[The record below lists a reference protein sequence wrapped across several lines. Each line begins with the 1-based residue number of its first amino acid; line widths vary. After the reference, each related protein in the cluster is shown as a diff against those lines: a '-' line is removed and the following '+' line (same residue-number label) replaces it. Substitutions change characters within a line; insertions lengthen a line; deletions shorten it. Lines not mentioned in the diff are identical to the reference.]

1 MYKLIT
7 SSKGSDDLSIGFD
20 RDRGRRQR
28 ELTTHKSEKGKYHVR
43 IYLKDVFGCAE

>member
-20 RDRGRRQR
+20 RDRTRRR
-28 ELTTHKSEKGKYHVR
+28 NELTNKK
-43 IYLKDVFGCAE
+43 ILKVNIMLEFI